1 MNRTIGQLAPGD
13 PAGLSGGVPVPQA
26 SPKGNAEQRH
36 FRIDLRRSLQMH
48 RKLALGFGLLGFV
61 LAAAY
66 LVMFWSGYTAQDL
79 INIQPTPFAGFEGA
93 ASIAMLLVVVF
104 GGLGLLAAVAAH
116 KLDQRIY
123 TAAEVEQLLGLAP
136 MATLPDFSEVQ
147 VAVAGEYLQ
156 RLASAIE
163 CAFKEGSQKT
173 CIFMGTGP
181 RVGVT
186 TIAGRL
192 RAALDARAGGKHV
205 GGGTSRAAAGHSMGS
220 GDDAAEENARA
231 MALLRSVV
239 GEAEGEQRE
248 LVVSEAAP
256 ITASTENDYLV
267 RFADCT
273 IVVIESGVTT
283 RAQLRTT
290 VHNLRRLN
298 PAQLRFVLNR
308 VSLRNADPAF
318 RSAIKEMER
327 RLYQSR
333 SEERA
338 LAGAQ
343 VAGESTRAE
352 TRAADAAQTAKE
364 PAVREQ
370 EEGHELPPQFD
381 PYLRELQH
389 ELPPVTNYEE
399 WLAATAARSETAR
412 TQPRAGNDR
421 NIHVLASN
429 RDRNEA
435 AREAEKLAQ
444 EAENVAQKK
453 PEHFELPK
461 LSGLRG
467 RLFALGIREL
477 DLARHSDRHQAESE
491 FLMKQI
497 EPLASIFEGTGFGGA
512 GAAGNFVPGAEAQA
526 GPEKA
531 RPMLAARP
539 APETNTASGATN
551 DEGVRADELPKIT
564 SEPEILFPN
573 LVSPKKSKMRGSGY
587 ESVDDVQILPSKKG
601 QYRRKDQD

>member
-205 GGGTSRAAAGHSMGS
+205 GGG
-220 GDDAAEENARA
+220 D
-231 MALLRSVV
+231 
-239 GEAEGEQRE
+239 
-248 LVVSEAAP
+248 
-256 ITASTENDYLV
+256 
-267 RFADCT
+267 FA
-273 IVVIESGVTT
+273 
-283 RAQLRTT
+283 
-290 VHNLRRLN
+290 
-298 PAQLRFVLNR
+298 
-308 VSLRNADPAF
+308 
-318 RSAIKEMER
+318 
-327 RLYQSR
+327 
-333 SEERA
+333 
-338 LAGAQ
+338 
-343 VAGESTRAE
+343 
-352 TRAADAAQTAKE
+352 
-364 PAVREQ
+364 
-370 EEGHELPPQFD
+370 
-381 PYLRELQH
+381 
-389 ELPPVTNYEE
+389 
-399 WLAATAARSETAR
+399 
-412 TQPRAGNDR
+412 
-421 NIHVLASN
+421 
-429 RDRNEA
+429 
-435 AREAEKLAQ
+435 
-444 EAENVAQKK
+444 
-453 PEHFELPK
+453 
-461 LSGLRG
+461 
-467 RLFALGIREL
+467 
-477 DLARHSDRHQAESE
+477 
-491 FLMKQI
+491 
-497 EPLASIFEGTGFGGA
+497 
-512 GAAGNFVPGAEAQA
+512 
-526 GPEKA
+526 
-531 RPMLAARP
+531 
-539 APETNTASGATN
+539 
-551 DEGVRADELPKIT
+551 
-564 SEPEILFPN
+564 
-573 LVSPKKSKMRGSGY
+573 RGSGAL
-587 ESVDDVQILPSKKG
+587 DGK
-601 QYRRKDQD
+601 RR